1 MTKFEKESLMEMV
14 LYILNGTKGTDLYHV
29 LKILY
34 FAEQKHLAK
43 WGTRMTQDNYRAWDY
58 GPVADGLYHA
68 IKNNPNFDPDFGEMF
83 NHVAKFAGDDAP
95 NIILPKRLPNMDF
108 LSESERECLDES
120 IRENASL
127 SFNELKEKSHDAAW
141 EAAYKNKE
149 SDVMDIVAIAQ
160 AAHADS
166 GMLEYLKEQ
175 LAVEDALE

>member
-1 MTKFEKESLMEMV
+1 MEMV

-43 WGTRMTQDNYRAWDY
+43 WGTRMTQDCYRAWDY
-58 GPVADGLYHA
+58 GPVADGVYHA
-68 IKNNPNFDPDFGEMF
+68 IKNNRTYDSDFVDMF
-83 NHVAKFAGDDAP
+83 NNVADFAGDDAP
-95 NIILPKRLPNMDF
+95 NVILPKRLPDMDY
-108 LSESERECLDES
+108 LSESDRECLDES
-120 IRENASL
+120 IKENAAL

-149 SDVMDIVAIAQ
+149 SDVMDVMAIAK

-166 GMLEYLKEQ
+166 GILEYLKEQ
-175 LAVEDALE
+175 LAGEDG